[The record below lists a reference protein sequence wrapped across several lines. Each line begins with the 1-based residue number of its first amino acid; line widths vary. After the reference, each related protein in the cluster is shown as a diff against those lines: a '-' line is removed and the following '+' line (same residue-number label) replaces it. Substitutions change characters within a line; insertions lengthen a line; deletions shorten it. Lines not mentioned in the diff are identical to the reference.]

1 MYIHVCIIIA
11 DASLFLAAVLA
22 SSQTETK
29 IKIIFELV
37 VIGSYKSDYDHDGPK
52 IKQGDMVDK

>member
-1 MYIHVCIIIA
+1 MYICIIIA
-11 DASLFLAAVLA
+11 DASLFLAVVLA
-22 SSQTETK
+22 SSHTETK

-37 VIGSYKSDYDHDGPK
+37 VIGSYKSDYDHDGPE